1 VKTKRKKGIKKAGT
15 FFKGFS
21 LLLALIVL
29 SYFILCVV
37 LALIPV
43 EKEIT
48 TDPKKITIYFMQSG
62 VHTDFIVPV
71 HHKVQNWDVLF
82 PYENNK
88 VYDTT
93 FHWIGIGMGD
103 KRFFLTTPSFSDLTL
118 STAFRGAFGLSGA
131 AIHAYYHYEIPS
143 DRPIIKLKITKN
155 QYRRLCGYIKRTIR
169 FKNNKPVLLESTVKG
184 TTFDYDRY
192 YDAKGAYSVLNTCNS
207 WVNEGL
213 KSAGQRGCYWTA
225 FAGGIFYQYGK

>member
-1 VKTKRKKGIKKAGT
+1 MVKMKK
-15 FFKGFS
+15 
-21 LLLALIVL
+21 LLLILKYSVSLVGLIVVSFFL
-29 SYFILCVV
+29 LCVF

-43 EKEIT
+43 EKEKT
-48 TDPKKITIYFMQSG
+48 EEPKLVSIYFMQSG
-62 VHTDFIVPV
+62 VHTDLILPV
-71 HHKVQNWDVLF
+71 HHKIQNWDALF

-103 KRFFLTTPSFSDLTL
+103 KRFFLTTPSFNDLTL
-118 STAFRGAFGLSGA
+118 STAFRGAFGLNGA
-131 AIHAYYHYEIPS
+131 AIHAYYHYEIPI
-143 DRPIIKLKITKN
+143 DRPTIKLKITEN
-155 QYRRLCGYIKRTIR
+155 QYRRLCRYIKRTIR
-169 FKNNKPVLLESTVKG
+169 FKNKKPILLESKVEG

-213 KSAGQRGCYWTA
+213 KFSGQRGCYWTA

>member
-1 VKTKRKKGIKKAGT
+1 MKKALRVLRLSAT
-15 FFKGFS
+15 FIG
-21 LLLALIVL
+21 LIIL
-29 SYFILCVV
+29 SFFTLCVL

-48 TDPKKITIYFMQSG
+48 KDPKTVTIYFMQSG

-71 HHKVQNWDVLF
+71 HNNVQRWDDLF

-103 KRFFLTTPSFSDLTL
+103 KRFFLTTPTFDDLTFE
-118 STAFRGAFGLSGA
+118 TAFKGAFGLSGA
-131 AIHAYYHYEIPS
+131 ALHAYYHYEIPT
-143 DRPIIKLKITKN
+143 DRPVIKLKITEK
-155 QYRRLCGYIKRTIR
+155 QYKRLCTHIKNTIKWR
-169 FKNNKPVLLESTVKG
+169 NNKPILLTSKVKG

-192 YDAKGAYSVLNTCNS
+192 YDAKGAYSVVNTCNS
-207 WVNEGL
+207 WVNKGL
-213 KSAGQRGCYWTA
+213 KAAGQRGCYWTA

>member
-1 VKTKRKKGIKKAGT
+1 VVKKKTLFLILKYSA
-15 FFKGFS
+15 S
-21 LLLALIVL
+21 LVGLIVVSFFL
-29 SYFILCVV
+29 LCLF

-48 TDPKKITIYFMQSG
+48 KAPRKVTIYFMQSG
-62 VHTDFIVPV
+62 VHTDIIVPV
-71 HHKVQNWDVLF
+71 HHKIQNWDALF

-118 STAFRGAFGLSGA
+118 STAFRGTFGLNGA
-131 AIHAYYHYEIPS
+131 AIHAYYHYEIPV
-143 DRPIIKLKITKN
+143 DRPIIKLKITEN
-155 QYRRLCGYIKRTIR
+155 QYRRLCGYIKGTIR
-169 FKNNKPVLLESTVKG
+169 FKNNKPVLLESTVEG
-184 TTFDYDRY
+184 TVFDYDRY
-192 YDAKGAYSVLNTCNS
+192 YDALGTYSALNTCNS

-213 KSAGQRGCYWTA
+213 KAAGQRGCYWTA

>member
-1 VKTKRKKGIKKAGT
+1 MKK
-15 FFKGFS
+15 
-21 LLLALIVL
+21 LLLILKYGVSLVGLIVVSFFL
-29 SYFILCVV
+29 LCVF

-43 EKEIT
+43 EKEKT
-48 TDPKKITIYFMQSG
+48 EEPKLVSIYFMQSG
-62 VHTDFIVPV
+62 VHTDIIVPV
-71 HHKVQNWDVLF
+71 HHKVQNWDALF

-103 KRFFLTTPSFSDLTL
+103 KRFFLTTPSFNDLTL
-118 STAFRGAFGLSGA
+118 STAFRGAFGLNGA
-131 AIHAYYHYEIPS
+131 AIHAYYHYEIPI
-143 DRPIIKLKITKN
+143 DRPTIKLKITEN
-155 QYRRLCGYIKRTIR
+155 QYRKLCRDIKRTIR
-169 FKNNKPVLLESTVKG
+169 FKNSKPVLLESTVEG

-225 FAGGIFYQYGK
+225 FAGGIFFQYGK

>member
-1 VKTKRKKGIKKAGT
+1 
-15 FFKGFS
+15 
-21 LLLALIVL
+21 
-29 SYFILCVV
+29 
-37 LALIPV
+37 
-43 EKEIT
+43 
-48 TDPKKITIYFMQSG
+48 
-62 VHTDFIVPV
+62 
-71 HHKVQNWDVLF
+71 LF

-103 KRFFLTTPSFSDLTL
+103 KRFFLTTPSFNDLTL

-131 AIHAYYHYEIPS
+131 AIHAYYHYEIPI
-143 DRPIIKLKITKN
+143 DRPTIKLKITEN
-155 QYRRLCGYIKRTIR
+155 QYRRLCRYIKRTIR
-169 FKNNKPVLLESTVKG
+169 FKNNKPVLLESTVEG

-213 KSAGQRGCYWTA
+213 KSSGQRGCYWTA

>member
-1 VKTKRKKGIKKAGT
+1 MVKMKK
-15 FFKGFS
+15 
-21 LLLALIVL
+21 LLLILKYSVSLVGLIVVSFFL
-29 SYFILCVV
+29 LCVF

-43 EKEIT
+43 EKEKT
-48 TDPKKITIYFMQSG
+48 EEPKLVSIYFMQSG
-62 VHTDFIVPV
+62 VHTDIIVPV
-71 HHKVQNWDVLF
+71 HHKVQNWDALF

-103 KRFFLTTPSFSDLTL
+103 KRFFLTTPSFNDLTL
-118 STAFRGAFGLSGA
+118 STAFRGAFGLNGA
-131 AIHAYYHYEIPS
+131 AIHAYYHYEIPI
-143 DRPIIKLKITKN
+143 DRPTIKLKITEN
-155 QYRRLCGYIKRTIR
+155 QYRKLCRYIKRTIR
-169 FKNNKPVLLESTVKG
+169 FKNSKPVLLESTVEG

>member
-1 VKTKRKKGIKKAGT
+1 MKK
-15 FFKGFS
+15 
-21 LLLALIVL
+21 LLLILKYSVSLVGLIVVSFFL
-29 SYFILCVV
+29 LCVF

-43 EKEIT
+43 EKEKT
-48 TDPKKITIYFMQSG
+48 EEPKLVSIYFMQSG
-62 VHTDFIVPV
+62 VHTDLILPV
-71 HHKVQNWDVLF
+71 HHKIQNWDALF

-93 FHWIGIGMGD
+93 FNWIGIGMGD
-103 KRFFLTTPSFSDLTL
+103 KRFFLTTPSFNDLTL

-131 AIHAYYHYEIPS
+131 AIHAYYHYEIPI
-143 DRPIIKLKITKN
+143 DRPTIKLKITEN
-155 QYRRLCGYIKRTIR
+155 QYRRLCRYIKRTIR
-169 FKNNKPVLLESTVKG
+169 FKNNKPVLLESTVEG

-213 KSAGQRGCYWTA
+213 KSSGQRGCYWTA

>member
-1 VKTKRKKGIKKAGT
+1 MVKMKK
-15 FFKGFS
+15 
-21 LLLALIVL
+21 LLLILKYSVSLVGLIVVSFFL
-29 SYFILCVV
+29 LCVF

-43 EKEIT
+43 EKEKT
-48 TDPKKITIYFMQSG
+48 TEPKLVSIYFMQSG
-62 VHTDFIVPV
+62 VHTDFILPV
-71 HHKVQNWDVLF
+71 HHKIQNWDALF

-93 FHWIGIGMGD
+93 FHWIGLGMGD

-131 AIHAYYHYEIPS
+131 AIHAYYHYEIPI
-143 DRPIIKLKITKN
+143 DRPTIKLKITEN
-155 QYRRLCGYIKRTIR
+155 QYRRLCSYIKRTIR
-169 FKNNKPVLLESTVKG
+169 FKKRKPILLESKVEG

>member
-1 VKTKRKKGIKKAGT
+1 MVKMKK
-15 FFKGFS
+15 
-21 LLLALIVL
+21 LLLILKYSASLVGLIVVSFFL
-29 SYFILCVV
+29 LCVF

-43 EKEIT
+43 EKEKT
-48 TDPKKITIYFMQSG
+48 EEPKLVTIYFMQSG
-62 VHTDFIVPV
+62 VHTDIIVPV
-71 HHKVQNWDVLF
+71 HHKIQNWDALF

-192 YDAKGAYSVLNTCNS
+192 YDAKGAYSV
-207 WVNEGL
+207 
-213 KSAGQRGCYWTA
+213 
-225 FAGGIFYQYGK
+225 

>member
-1 VKTKRKKGIKKAGT
+1 MVKMKK
-15 FFKGFS
+15 
-21 LLLALIVL
+21 LLLILKYSVSLVGLIVVSFFL
-29 SYFILCVV
+29 LCIF

-43 EKEIT
+43 EKEKT
-48 TDPKKITIYFMQSG
+48 EEPKLVSIYFMQSG
-62 VHTDFIVPV
+62 VHTDIIVPV
-71 HHKVQNWDVLF
+71 HHQIQNWDALF

-103 KRFFLTTPSFSDLTL
+103 KRFFLTTPSFNDLTL
-118 STAFRGAFGLSGA
+118 STAFRGAFGLNGA
-131 AIHAYYHYEIPS
+131 AIHAYYHYEIPI
-143 DRPIIKLKITKN
+143 DRPTIKLKITEN
-155 QYRRLCGYIKRTIR
+155 QYRRLCRYIKRTIR
-169 FKNNKPVLLESTVKG
+169 FKNKKPILLASKVEG

-192 YDAKGAYSVLNTCNS
+192 YDAKGAYSILNTCNS

-213 KSAGQRGCYWTA
+213 KFSGQRGCYWTA

>member
-1 VKTKRKKGIKKAGT
+1 MVKMKK
-15 FFKGFS
+15 
-21 LLLALIVL
+21 LLLILKYSVSLVGLIVVSFFL
-29 SYFILCVV
+29 LCVF

-43 EKEIT
+43 EKEKT
-48 TDPKKITIYFMQSG
+48 EEPKLVSIYFMQSG
-62 VHTDFIVPV
+62 VHTDLILPV
-71 HHKVQNWDVLF
+71 HHKIQNWDALF

-103 KRFFLTTPSFSDLTL
+103 KRFFLTTPSFNDLTL

-131 AIHAYYHYEIPS
+131 AIHAYYHYEIPI
-143 DRPIIKLKITKN
+143 DRPTIKLKITEN
-155 QYRRLCGYIKRTIR
+155 QYRRLCRYIKRTIR
-169 FKNNKPVLLESTVKG
+169 FKNNKPVLLESTVEG

-213 KSAGQRGCYWTA
+213 KSSGQRGCYWTA

>member
-1 VKTKRKKGIKKAGT
+1 
-15 FFKGFS
+15 
-21 LLLALIVL
+21 
-29 SYFILCVV
+29 
-37 LALIPV
+37 
-43 EKEIT
+43 
-48 TDPKKITIYFMQSG
+48 
-62 VHTDFIVPV
+62 
-71 HHKVQNWDVLF
+71 LF

-103 KRFFLTTPSFSDLTL
+103 KRFFLTTPSFNDLTL

-131 AIHAYYHYEIPS
+131 AIHAYYHYEIPI
-143 DRPIIKLKITKN
+143 DRPTIKLKITEN
-155 QYRRLCGYIKRTIR
+155 QYRRLCRYIKRTIR
-169 FKNNKPVLLESTVKG
+169 FKNSKPVLLESTVEG

>member
-1 VKTKRKKGIKKAGT
+1 MKKAILFLKRG
-15 FFKGFS
+15 GS
-21 LLLALIVL
+21 VIGLIIL
-29 SYFILCVV
+29 SYFALCLI

-43 EKEIT
+43 EKEKT
-48 TDPKKITIYFMQSG
+48 QEPTLVSIYFMQSG
-62 VHTDFIVPV
+62 VHTDIIVPV
-71 HHKVQNWDVLF
+71 HHKIQNWDALF

-103 KRFFLTTPSFSDLTL
+103 KRFFLTTPTFNDLTL

-131 AIHAYYHYEIPS
+131 AIHAYYHYEIPN
-143 DRPIIKLKITKN
+143 DRPIIKLKITEN
-155 QYRRLCGYIKRTIR
+155 QYKRLCRYIKQTLR
-169 FKNNKPVLLESTVKG
+169 FKNDKPILLESKVEG

-192 YDAKGAYSVLNTCNS
+192 YDANGNYSVVNTCNS

>member
-1 VKTKRKKGIKKAGT
+1 MKKAVRA
-15 FFKGFS
+15 
-21 LLLALIVL
+21 LRYLATLVGLIVI
-29 SYFILCVV
+29 SYFTLCVV

-43 EKEIT
+43 EKE
-48 TDPKKITIYFMQSG
+48 DSKEPKTVTIYFMQSG
-62 VHTDFIVPV
+62 VHTDLIVPV
-71 HHKVQNWDVLF
+71 HNNIQRWDNLF

-103 KRFFLTTPSFSDLTL
+103 KRFFLTTPTFNDLTL
-118 STAFRGAFGLSGA
+118 ETAFKGAFGLSGA
-131 AIHAYYHYEIPS
+131 ALHAYYHYEIPS
-143 DRPIIKLKITKN
+143 DRPVIKLKITEK
-155 QYRRLCGYIKRTIR
+155 QYKRLCTYIKKTIQWR
-169 FKNNKPVLLESTVKG
+169 NNKPILLTSKVKG

-192 YDAKGAYSVLNTCNS
+192 YDAKGAYSVVNTCNS

-213 KSAGQRGCYWTA
+213 KAAGQRGCYWTA

>member
-1 VKTKRKKGIKKAGT
+1 MKK
-15 FFKGFS
+15 
-21 LLLALIVL
+21 LLLILKYSVSLVGLIVVSFFL
-29 SYFILCVV
+29 LCVF

-43 EKEIT
+43 EKEKT
-48 TDPKKITIYFMQSG
+48 NEPKLVSIYFMQSG
-62 VHTDFIVPV
+62 VHTDFILPV
-71 HHKVQNWDVLF
+71 HHKIQNWDALF

-93 FHWIGIGMGD
+93 FHWIGLGMGD

-131 AIHAYYHYEIPS
+131 AIHANYHYEIPI
-143 DRPIIKLKITKN
+143 DRPTIKLKITEN
-155 QYRRLCGYIKRTIR
+155 QYRRLCSYIKRTIR
-169 FKNNKPVLLESTVKG
+169 FKKRKPILLESKVEG

-213 KSAGQRGCYWTA
+213 TSAGQRGCYWTA

>member
-1 VKTKRKKGIKKAGT
+1 VVKMKK
-15 FFKGFS
+15 
-21 LLLALIVL
+21 LLLILKYSVSLVGLIVVSFFL
-29 SYFILCVV
+29 LCVF

-43 EKEIT
+43 EKEKT
-48 TDPKKITIYFMQSG
+48 EEPKLVSIYFMQSG
-62 VHTDFIVPV
+62 VHTDLILPV
-71 HHKVQNWDVLF
+71 HHKIQNWDALF

-103 KRFFLTTPSFSDLTL
+103 KRFFLTTPSFNDLTL

-131 AIHAYYHYEIPS
+131 AIHAYYHYEIPI
-143 DRPIIKLKITKN
+143 DRPTIKLKITEN
-155 QYRRLCGYIKRTIR
+155 QYRRLCRYIKRTIR
-169 FKNNKPVLLESTVKG
+169 FKNNKPVLLESTVEG

-213 KSAGQRGCYWTA
+213 KSSGQRGCYWTA

>member
-1 VKTKRKKGIKKAGT
+1 MKK
-15 FFKGFS
+15 
-21 LLLALIVL
+21 LLLILKYSVSLVGLIVVSFFL
-29 SYFILCVV
+29 LCVF

-43 EKEIT
+43 EKEKT
-48 TDPKKITIYFMQSG
+48 EEPKLVSIYFMQSG
-62 VHTDFIVPV
+62 VHTDLILPV
-71 HHKVQNWDVLF
+71 HHKIQNWDALF

-103 KRFFLTTPSFSDLTL
+103 KRFFLTTPSFNDLTL
-118 STAFRGAFGLSGA
+118 STAFRGAFGLNGA
-131 AIHAYYHYEIPS
+131 AIHAYYHYEIPI
-143 DRPIIKLKITKN
+143 DRPTIKLKITEN
-155 QYRRLCGYIKRTIR
+155 QYRRLCRYIKRTIR
-169 FKNNKPVLLESTVKG
+169 FKNKKPILLESKVEG

-213 KSAGQRGCYWTA
+213 KFSGQRGCYWTA